1 LSQTV
6 ISSLLPVVLLIA
18 VGLLAGWRRWIRDE
32 AAKDLSNLVFLIL
45 SPALMFRAMSTVH
58 VEDLHLGPVLAYFI
72 AAWLVFGGT
81 LWLRGF
87 NTAGAVRGMANIYS
101 NLVMI
106 GLPLVDLAYGPPGM
120 ITLLTLVSLHA
131 LVLLTTATVALEL
144 AAARDA
150 EIAAR
155 AARAAQEA
163 SGIEVITPKGIE
175 WRRLSLVLFRAVRSA
190 VIHPVPIPIIAGLL
204 FAQTGLTVP
213 DAVDRPLQWLGQAF
227 GPLALVM
234 VGITL
239 AHTRIGQNLRG
250 ALVLASVK
258 NLLLPALVW
267 VIGTAMGLSGLP
279 LTIMVVA
286 GAMPMGA
293 NVFLFSQRYKVEEG
307 LITAAVAVSTL
318 MAMLT
323 VSLVMIVLGK

>member
-1 LSQTV
+1 
-6 ISSLLPVVLLIA
+6 
-18 VGLLAGWRRWIRDE
+18 
-32 AAKDLSNLVFLIL
+32 
-45 SPALMFRAMSTVH
+45 

-144 AAARDA
+144 AVARDA

-155 AARAAQEA
+155 AAQVA
-163 SGIEVITPKGIE
+163 SGIEVIAPKGIE

-267 VIGTAMGLSGLP
+267 VIGKAMGLSGLP

-318 MAMLT
+318 LAMLT
-323 VSLVMIVLGK
+323 VSLVMIALGK

>member
-1 LSQTV
+1 MSQTV

-18 VGLLAGWRRWIRDE
+18 VGLLAGWRGWIRDE

-72 AAWLVFGGT
+72 AAWAVFGGS

-87 NTAGAVRGMANIYS
+87 NTVGAVRGMANIYS

-131 LVLLTTATVALEL
+131 LVLLTTATIVLEL
-144 AAARDA
+144 AVARDA
-150 EIAAR
+150 EIAAGD
-155 AARAAQEA
+155 AGNAPPQQP
-163 SGIEVITPKGIE
+163 GIAWG
-175 WRRLSLVLFRAVRSA
+175 RLALTLWRAVKSA

-204 FAQTGLTVP
+204 FAQTGWHVP

-250 ALVLASVK
+250 ALVLACVK
-258 NLLLPALVW
+258 NLLLPAMVW
-267 VIGTAMGLSGLP
+267 VIGKAMGLSGLP
-279 LTIMVVA
+279 LTIMVVS

-293 NVFLFSQRYKVEEG
+293 NVFLFSQRYKVEED

-318 MAMLT
+318 LAMLT
-323 VSLVMIVLGK
+323 VSLVMILLG